1 MGPPPS
7 PKMERKVSG
16 TANLEV
22 ASQNPNLRSPSPEKP
37 YQGVSKLIDRWQR
50 AVDETAPAGLA
61 GPGGARRG
69 GVPPQKA
76 GMVSGGSRRS

>member
-50 AVDETAPAGLA
+50 AVDGE
-61 GPGGARRG
+61 GPGSGERSRG
-69 GVPPQKA
+69 GGAAKKA
-76 GMVSGGSRRS
+76 GVVSGRS